1 MRSIENILSSLNLK
15 PFIILS
21 KDELNSFLEGSV
33 MVKEV
38 DTCLSDYIR
47 ILKYNDNYFFQEM
60 SDKNEILLRKMN
72 SLEDAEQLLKERLDF
87 YDRKWDGCGCK
98 INYYE

>member
-1 MRSIENILSSLNLK
+1 MSVDEIVSSVK
-15 PFIILS
+15 ASPFIKLT
-21 KDELNSFLEGSV
+21 KEELDIFLACSTII
-33 MVKEV
+33 KEA

-47 ILKYNDNYFFQEM
+47 ILKYNDEIFIQEV
-60 SDKNEILLRKMN
+60 SDKNEILLRRMN
-72 SLEDAEQLLKERLDF
+72 SLEEAEQFFKERMDF

>member
-1 MRSIENILSSLNLK
+1 MSVEQILSSVKSN
-15 PFIILS
+15 PFIVLT
-21 KDELNSFLEGSV
+21 KEELEIFLACSTV
-33 MVKEV
+33 IKEV
-38 DTCLSDYIR
+38 DTCLSDYLR
-47 ILKYNDNYFFQEM
+47 ILKYNDDIFIQEV

-72 SLEDAEQLLKERLDF
+72 SLEEAELFFKERMDF

>member
-1 MRSIENILSSLNLK
+1 MPITDIISSANENS
-15 PFIILS
+15 FIILQ
-21 KDELNSFLEGSV
+21 KNELDDFLTQSLV
-33 MVKEV
+33 IKEV

-47 ILKYNDNYFFQEM
+47 ILKYNDDYFFQEL

-72 SLEDAEQLLKERLDF
+72 SLEEAEQLLKERLDY

>member
-1 MRSIENILSSLNLK
+1 MSIKEIITSTNENPVVILQ
-15 PFIILS
+15 
-21 KDELNSFLEGSV
+21 KDELDILLACSTII
-33 MVKEV
+33 KEV
-38 DTCLSDYIR
+38 DTCLANFIR
-47 ILKYNDNYFFQEM
+47 IFKYNDDIFVQEI

-72 SLEDAEQLLKERLDF
+72 SIEDADNFLKERLDF

>member
-1 MRSIENILSSLNLK
+1 MSIKEIITATNENPVVILQ
-15 PFIILS
+15 
-21 KDELNSFLEGSV
+21 KDELDILLACSTII
-33 MVKEV
+33 KEV
-38 DTCLSDYIR
+38 DTCLADFIR
-47 ILKYNDNYFFQEM
+47 IFKYNNDNFVQEI

-72 SLEDAEQLLKERLDF
+72 SIEDADKFVKERLDF

>member
-1 MRSIENILSSLNLK
+1 MSITEILASTKKN
-15 PFIILS
+15 PYIILQ
-21 KDELNSFLEGSV
+21 KDDLVILLNCSTII
-33 MVKEV
+33 KEV
-38 DTCLSDYIR
+38 DTCLADFIR
-47 ILKYNDNYFFQEM
+47 ILKYNEDIFVQEI

-72 SLEDAEQLLKERLDF
+72 SLEDADNFLKERLDF